1 MSYKEL
7 KMIDF
12 DALVGECGV
21 KFYGTQTQKTGD
33 NLIFRVFIT
42 KDGGVT
48 LDDCVKVSELISPIL
63 DVNPP
68 VSGKYYLEVSSPGL
82 ERILSDLRHF
92 ELSIG
97 ELLNVKFIDKSGEIA
112 QISGELISVNESE
125 ICVKTGD
132 SCQKILFESI
142 KKARTYVE
150 W

>member
-1 MSYKEL
+1 
-7 KMIDF
+7 MIDF

-97 ELLNVKFIDKSGEIA
+97 ELLNVKFIDKNGEIA

>member
-1 MSYKEL
+1 
-7 KMIDF
+7 MIDF

-42 KDGGVT
+42 KDGGVM

-82 ERILSDLRHF
+82 ERILSDLRN
-92 ELSIG
+92 LSI
-97 ELLNVKFIDKSGEIA
+97 
-112 QISGELISVNESE
+112 
-125 ICVKTGD
+125 
-132 SCQKILFESI
+132 
-142 KKARTYVE
+142 KAAK
-150 W
+150 

>member
-1 MSYKEL
+1 
-7 KMIDF
+7 MIDF

-92 ELSIG
+92 YPKPHIQQLDLDRLKFEISTPLLSI
-97 ELLNVKFIDKSGEIA
+97 NPY
-112 QISGELISVNESE
+112 
-125 ICVKTGD
+125 KTHR
-132 SCQKILFESI
+132 SFCNLK
-142 KKARTYVE
+142 
-150 W
+150 

>member
-1 MSYKEL
+1 
-7 KMIDF
+7 MIDF

-125 ICVKTGD
+125 K
-132 SCQKILFESI
+132 
-142 KKARTYVE
+142 
-150 W
+150 